1 MVATGGG
8 RLPSDDTR
16 AKLAW
21 AVEGLTMSIREVLER
36 RRRLISVVQGIAFL
50 ALMLGVY
57 VGANRGIPWL
67 RYAAVGLFFAT
78 VPLYQYGLKCPRCRG
93 SIGLAREKPR
103 KIFPPF
109 APGELCPHCGVSLE
123 EPWNRPA

>member
-1 MVATGGG
+1 M
-8 RLPSDDTR
+8 R
-16 AKLAW
+16 
-21 AVEGLTMSIREVLER
+21 MSIREVLER
-36 RRRLISVVQGIAFL
+36 RRRLIALVQGIAFL

-57 VGANRGIPWL
+57 IGASRGLAWL
-67 RYAAVGLFFAT
+67 RYSAVGLFFAT

-109 APGELCPHCGVSLE
+109 ARGELCPHCGVSLE
-123 EPWNRPA
+123 EPWNWPT